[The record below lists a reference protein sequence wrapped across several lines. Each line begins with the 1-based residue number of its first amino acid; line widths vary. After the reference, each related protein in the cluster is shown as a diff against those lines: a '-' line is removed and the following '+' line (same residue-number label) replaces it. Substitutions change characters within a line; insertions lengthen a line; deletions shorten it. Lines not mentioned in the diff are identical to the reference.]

1 MALREIRRPW
11 TRQPQGADVRLADW
25 VGGRMLALTVGG
37 NVPPAPLLYA
47 GSGGPAQATPDGL
60 ALAGAAEVS
69 GPGNGQLLHG
79 GGQPLTCL
87 AMVRVLSGSGGAG
100 NTCVFSGPS
109 GASSG
114 DIVGIARGGYV
125 WQFQARND
133 YGGPFV
139 QQAWTT
145 DGATAQPIA
154 GRVFLLV
161 GRALSATDTRLTTLE
176 LTGKRRRD
184 ETIDTTNT
192 GSLVFDEW
200 GTATLGRDGHDQ
212 LLYSALISGWAIS
225 DEQISE
231 LHANPWALFAPRRI
245 WVPRAAA
252 GGGDSAATLAATES
266 GADAAGIAAQVASG
280 AALGAT
286 ESGAD
291 SAALIGGTSTL
302 GALAAEESG
311 SDTADAAAA
320 ALATGDMA
328 ALEAGDDTATGW
340 VRPRATGAIAA
351 TEAGDDTADLAGSLH
366 AQADLAATEAG
377 ADTATMSAATAAVS
391 DWTLA
396 ATETG
401 ADSAAGL
408 ASVAVA
414 GSVAATETGADV
426 AALAGAAHVL
436 GALAATE
443 AGSDAAAIATSTPA
457 GASATG
463 AAQEAG
469 IDLAGLVARV
479 DVSALVAAHEAAGDD
494 AATFAAAVRVSGA
507 VSATESGGDSVFLTT
522 AQRRALARY
531 TIAAA
536 ARQTRIAAH
545 ARTYRIR
552 A

>member
-1 MALREIRRPW
+1 VALREIRRPW

-212 LLYSALISGWAIS
+212 LLYGALISGWAIS

-245 WVPRAAA
+245 WVPVSSGGGSEDYSGGGDAVVVISAAGEGTAAEHAA
-252 GGGDSAATLAATES
+252 GGGD
-266 GADAAGIAAQVASG
+266 
-280 AALGAT
+280 
-286 ESGAD
+286 
-291 SAALIGGTSTL
+291 
-302 GALAAEESG
+302 
-311 SDTADAAAA
+311 
-320 ALATGDMA
+320 
-328 ALEAGDDTATGW
+328 
-340 VRPRATGAIAA
+340 
-351 TEAGDDTADLAGSLH
+351 
-366 AQADLAATEAG
+366 
-377 ADTATMSAATAAVS
+377 AAVS
-391 DWTLA
+391 VLA
-396 ATETG
+396 VGE
-401 ADSAAGL
+401 
-408 ASVAVA
+408 
-414 GSVAATETGADV
+414 
-426 AALAGAAHVL
+426 GAAAEHAS
-436 GALAATE
+436 G
-443 AGSDAAAIATSTPA
+443 GSDATVHVAAA
-457 GASATG
+457 GAGTAAEHASGGGDAVVQISAEGEGFATEDGAEHHSGGGDAVVQISAIGEGTAAEHASGGG
-463 AAQEAG
+463 AA
-469 IDLAGLVARV
+469 VV
-479 DVSALVAAHEAAGDD
+479 HVVAAGEGTDGAAGDEVISLGWFSRNGNLVSGED
-494 AATFAAAVRVSGA
+494 VRVR
-507 VSATESGGDSVFLTT
+507 E
-522 AQRRALARY
+522 LARVQ
-531 TIAAA
+531 TIVVQVLAVVAMLGEMDA
-536 ARQTRIAAH
+536 
-545 ARTYRIR
+545 
-552 A
+552 